1 MAMKEKIGSGTRLH
15 GNIMY
20 HGASTGRWVS
30 TGVNLQNIARPTL
43 DPDECIDLIKTR
55 NIGKLTESFDP
66 MEALS
71 SSIRGCWFLL
81 WAKNL
86 LWETTLP

>member
-1 MAMKEKIGSGTRLH
+1 MSIKEKLGSGTRLH

-20 HGASTGRWVS
+20 HGASTGRWAS

-43 DPDECIDLIKTR
+43 DADKSIEL
-55 NIGKLTESFDP
+55 IGKRDLTVFKKENIDP

-71 SSIRGCWFLL
+71 SGIRGMLI
-81 WAKNL
+81 
-86 LWETTLP
+86 PIQG